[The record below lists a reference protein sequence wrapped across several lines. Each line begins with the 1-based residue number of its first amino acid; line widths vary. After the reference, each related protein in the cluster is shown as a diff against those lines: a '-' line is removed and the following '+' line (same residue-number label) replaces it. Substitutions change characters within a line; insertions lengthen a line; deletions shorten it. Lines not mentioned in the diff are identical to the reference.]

1 MGLTGSGFP
10 LLPLHRP
17 PRQRCGGTH
26 HEHAVGVRGVR
37 RLREASDQVLGARW
51 VVLVAGSSGVGIDP
65 RCFPEVG
72 NSDQLDRLHR
82 EGTTGARKGVWNE
95 LATMRSWARLFT
107 GSDTGSKQVDRGLS
121 RHELVG
127 FEMQ

>member
-1 MGLTGSGFP
+1 MC
-10 LLPLHRP
+10 LP
-17 PRQRCGGTH
+17 
-26 HEHAVGVRGVR
+26 RGVL
-37 RLREASDQVLGARW
+37 RLRKASDQVLGARRGI
-51 VVLVAGSSGVGIDP
+51 LVAGSSGVGIDP